1 MFGFF
6 AHPNPNQLYV
16 KLSDALVEAGYGAP
30 IKQGYKNT
38 HTLVNICFRGDSK
51 AEGIAQLNHRVKLYN
66 KTIQNLESASVKQ
79 STSMGLKK
87 LIVE

>member
-1 MFGFF
+1 MKGFF
-6 AHPNPNQLYV
+6 VHPNPNHLYA
-16 KLSDALVEAGYGAP
+16 KLSDELVKAGYGAP

-38 HTLVNICFRGDSK
+38 HTLVNICFRGDPK